1 MRVWGSND
9 TLAQISPRD
18 LEDKSKREQE
28 KRGSVAGG
36 GLILEMAFNMAQWP
50 CRGIQYSR

>member
-18 LEDKSKREQE
+18 LEDKSEREQE
-28 KRGSVAGG
+28 KGGSVAGG
-36 GLILEMAFNMAQWP
+36 G
-50 CRGIQYSR
+50 G